1 MNSLKENIIKEY
13 MSSINFRGDWAYE
26 VIEQELAKRLGE
38 RPSMDVTYK
47 KDVMIME
54 GSKKAKEIK
63 VLEKVS
69 IIYTDLDNK
78 IKRYEIKID

>member
-1 MNSLKENIIKEY
+1 

>member
-13 MSSINFRGDWAYE
+13 MTSINFKGDWAYE